1 MYAIG
6 HSAYPRMKIFSPH
19 WTSAIFLGGF
29 LLACRAEQAATAG
42 DPLRLHAC
50 EGKRQEMVYYVWD
63 TGDGRLV
70 PTARG
75 FAEAL
80 APVDLTWWKPGV
92 NQTSWRAV
100 GVSGWAGDVMPGPKV
115 EVTGK
120 PVAPPEPLVIRKVE
134 AAPFSGN
141 ISIGA
146 TGDLGWDGVRQNAE
160 FLPSML
166 TLSLGDEGKPG
177 AEPSV
182 FRIDWLVLA
191 ASPGGKG
198 DLFPRH
204 FLIESAVSPGGPW
217 YPVASAEFPFFPDPK
232 GSEVWIPL
240 RGLVAG
246 ALRVVVPR
254 GNPLPGGGFGW
265 SVGSARVLGGTEPKF
280 GLGGARSADV
290 AAWNNLWLNFGIAA
304 NEVHQRFDPWWE
316 TDRPLDG
323 GMVCIP
329 SCEWLAWGAMKLSW
343 LDNPVLNNR
352 LESYIAGNP
361 VGPDGYVWAAPGSEK
376 HLGHSRH
383 NDYNSIYP
391 MAVAHH
397 YLMRRDQAFLEMK
410 DPATGESVL
419 SKARR
424 AMDYQL
430 DVFGGREGI
439 ITTKDPENDGTQT
452 SKGSNYWDFWL
463 CGYQDAFGTALFYE
477 SLKVMAELELALG
490 NAGRAEELRSLRPK
504 VREAFNKTFWDEK
517 AGRYIGWIDANG
529 KRQDFGFT
537 TVNTMALAFGLA
549 DGDRAERV
557 LAWLDG
563 DRTVEGDDSTGKD
576 IYGLGIAPR
585 VNTVEAR
592 RGTPPPVNTWNGAVN
607 IEPGGNG
614 EFGQQIQNGGAILF
628 TSYYDLHARQKS
640 RGPDGIMSH
649 WRGIEGE
656 FSKDQLRRDPSNN
669 FGFCEIVGITREFPE
684 SGLVPYFFIDGLLGM
699 RPVAEGLRI
708 APQLPKDWPSAT
720 VRDFYFAGKNYTIT
734 ADARARE
741 PVARGTDI
749 TVPAIGA
756 WLLTPEGKLTAE
768 QKETGAKQ
776 P

>member
-1 MYAIG
+1 
-6 HSAYPRMKIFSPH
+6 MKRFSPH
-19 WTSAIFLGGF
+19 WTLAIVFGAS
-29 LLACRAEQAATAG
+29 LLPCHAEQTSTTGA
-42 DPLRLHAC
+42 PLTLHAS
-50 EGKRQEMVYYVWD
+50 EGKRQEMIYYVWD
-63 TGDGRLV
+63 AGDGRLV

-75 FAEAL
+75 FAEVV
-80 APVDLTWWKPGV
+80 APVDLTWWKPGAI
-92 NQTSWRAV
+92 QTSWRVV
-100 GVSGWAGDVMPGPKV
+100 GVSGWVGDVMPGPKV

-120 PVAPPEPLVIRKVE
+120 PAEQPSSLVIRKVE
-134 AAPFSGN
+134 ASPSSGN
-141 ISIGA
+141 ISISP
-146 TGDLGWDGVRQNAE
+146 TGDLGWNGVKQNAE
-160 FLPSML
+160 FLPSTL

-177 AEPSV
+177 TDPSV
-182 FRIDWLVLA
+182 FRVDWLVLTA
-191 ASPGGKG
+191 PHGGEKSMFPG
-198 DLFPRH
+198 H
-204 FLIESAVSPGGPW
+204 FFVESAVSPSGPW
-217 YPVASAEFPFFPDPK
+217 HPVASADFPFFPDPK
-232 GSEVWIPL
+232 DKEVWIPL

-246 ALRVVVPR
+246 ALRIVVPR
-254 GNPLPGGGFGW
+254 GNPFPGGGFGW
-265 SVGSARVLGGTEPKF
+265 SLGSVRVLGGAEPKF
-280 GLGGARSADV
+280 GLVGAQAADV
-290 AAWNNLWLNFGIAA
+290 AAWNNLWLNFGVAG
-304 NEVHQRFDPWWE
+304 NEVHQKFDPWWE
-316 TDRPLDG
+316 TNRPLDG

-329 SCEWLAWGAMKLSW
+329 SCEWLAWGALKLSW
-343 LDNPVLNNR
+343 LDNPTLNKR

-397 YLMRRDQAFLEMK
+397 YLMRRDPAFLEMK
-410 DPATGESVL
+410 DPTTGESVL

-430 DVFGGREGI
+430 DVLGGREGV

-463 CGYQDAFGTALFYE
+463 SGYKDAFGTAFFYE
-477 SLKVMAELELALG
+477 SLKIMAELESALG
-490 NAGRAEELRSLRPK
+490 NESRAAELRALRPK
-504 VREAFNKTFWDEK
+504 VREAFNATFWDEK

-537 TVNTMALAFGLA
+537 CVNAMALAYGLA
-549 DGDRAERV
+549 DKERAERV
-557 LAWLDG
+557 LSWLDG
-563 DRTVEGDDSTGKD
+563 ERTVEGDDSTGKD

-614 EFGQQIQNGGAILF
+614 EFGQQIQNGGAVFF

-640 RGPDGIMSH
+640 RGPEGIMNR
-649 WRGIEGE
+649 WRGIEAE
-656 FSKDQLRRDPSNN
+656 FSKDQLRRDPSNK

-684 SGLVPYFFIDGLLGM
+684 SGLVPYFFIDGLMGM
-699 RPVAEGLRI
+699 RPVTKGLRI

-734 ADARARE
+734 ADAKAKD
-741 PVARGTDI
+741 PVIRGAEI
-749 TVPAIGA
+749 TVPATGA
-756 WLLTPEGKLTAE
+756 WLLTPEGKVSAEEKEAGAE
-768 QKETGAKQ
+768 Q